1 MEKRKIFYYGAIVIT
16 FCILFFIAIIIL
28 TFMEMHLKIKA
39 NGMWGYAV
47 LIIILFT
54 IFPYLMA
61 KYRIWILKE
70 EPKQENDNNSDK
82 EKQDNS

>member
-1 MEKRKIFYYGAIVIT
+1 MEKRKIIYYGAIAIT
-16 FCILFFIAIIIL
+16 FCILFCIATLIL
-28 TFMEMHLKIKA
+28 TFMKMHLKIKA
-39 NGMWGYAV
+39 TGVWGNAV

-70 EPKQENDNNSDK
+70 EPKQENDINSDN
-82 EKQDNS
+82 EKQE